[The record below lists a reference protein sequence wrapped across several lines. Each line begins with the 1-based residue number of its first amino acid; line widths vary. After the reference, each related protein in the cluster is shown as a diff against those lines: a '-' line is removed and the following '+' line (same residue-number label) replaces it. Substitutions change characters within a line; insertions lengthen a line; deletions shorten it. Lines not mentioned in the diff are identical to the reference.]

1 MIERKR
7 TKRRRGKCNV
17 GDLLLIPLI
26 DERDRKETDYL
37 GEWKPQPGEPCL
49 VAQVIFVF
57 ELSVTLAMYSK
68 MFNYSENLAQ
78 NITLKNSNVS
88 HLVQVEPNYINWG
101 TFKKIRNEEIDSG
114 TPFQLYRFLGRNDTL
129 AIASEESPIFKS
141 PQWASKLDLMD
152 GDSFCTGEA
161 VIELMR
167 HIHIEPIA
175 DGYEE
180 INKRYTIRKH
190 GLLKDLIG
198 PEYSIHG
205 KIISIIK
212 RRKDAL
218 DPLSKFSVAPTNLTL
233 EDFYKAVKDDPEP

>member
-1 MIERKR
+1 M
-7 TKRRRGKCNV
+7 TYRRIKPNS
-17 GDLLLIPLI
+17 GDVLLIPLVGKS
-26 DERDRKETDYL
+26 ERAETKFDY
-37 GEWKPQPGEPCL
+37 EWAPQIGEPCL

-78 NITLKNSNVS
+78 KITLKNSSVS

-101 TFKKIRNEEIDSG
+101 TFKKIRNEEVDSG

-167 HIHIEPIA
+167 HVHIEPIA

-180 INKRYTIRKH
+180 INKRYAIRKH

-198 PEYSIHG
+198 PEYSNHE
-205 KIISIIK
+205 KITSIIK

-218 DPLSKFSVAPTNLTL
+218 DPLSEFSIAPTSLTL
-233 EDFYKAVKDDPEP
+233 EDFYKAVKDDPES